1 MSAIPS
7 PKATTLK
14 QLRIDRFRGIQ
25 SLTWNPG
32 PRVNVILGGGD
43 TGKTTI
49 LDAIALLLNPTTN
62 YALSDTDYWQR
73 DVERE
78 FVIDAVV
85 SLADFVPINEQRQ
98 MHWPWQWSGTEAVIA
113 PAEGAPAGET
123 VYRFRVRGTAE
134 MDLSYEVVQPDD
146 KFEPLPAALR
156 RLIGLVRLSGDERND
171 RDLRLVQGSALD
183 RMLNDR
189 GFRARAGRALAGENV
204 GEHLEA
210 EAKKALGSLDT
221 AFKDKALPFPL
232 GLGITGGGGLS
243 LNALIG
249 LTAPKGPVVLPLISW
264 GTGTRR
270 LASLTIAG
278 TLHDKSPITL
288 VDELER
294 GLECYRQR
302 SLLRT
307 LKEGTSQVFATTH
320 SAAVLRAADGCDLW
334 YLDSKGAIGPLA
346 GTKAGR
352 QLLKDPEAFL
362 SRFSVVAEGA
372 TEVGFVSALLERT
385 LKLPLADYGIH
396 VTDAGSNEGALDLL
410 ESLGKAGLGFGGMAD
425 NEGTNPG
432 RWAQLKTTLGDA
444 LCRWDKGCL
453 EEEIFALVPDD
464 RIEEFIKDADGE
476 NTGIRLRT
484 IADRLDIAEKDFASV
499 KAKAGE
505 QFRLVIIDACC
516 GAVPA
521 EKKADRSTRRQF
533 EAHAQA
539 WFKSVDGGRE
549 LAAKVESLGLWPK
562 LQDRILPFLS
572 AIRQAVG
579 EPVVKGLR
587 E

>member
-7 PKATTLK
+7 PKVTTLK
-14 QLRIDRFRGIQ
+14 QLRIERFRGIQ

-32 PRVNVILGGGD
+32 PKVNVILGGGD

-73 DVERE
+73 DVEKE

-98 MHWPWQWSGTEAVIA
+98 MNWPWQWSGTEAVIA
-113 PAEGAPAGET
+113 LAEGAPSGEI

-183 RMLNDR
+183 RMLDDK

-204 GEHLEA
+204 GEHLEV
-210 EAKKALGSLDT
+210 EAKKALGALET

-264 GTGTRR
+264 GAGTRR

-334 YLDSKGAIGPLA
+334 YLDSNGVIGPLA
-346 GTKAGR
+346 GTKVGR

-362 SRFSVVAEGA
+362 SRFTVVAEGA

-385 LKLPLADYGIH
+385 LKLPLADYGIN

-410 ESLGKAGLGFGGMAD
+410 EALGKAGLRFGGMAD
-425 NEGTNPG
+425 NEDNNPG
-432 RWAQLKTTLGDA
+432 RWAKLKATLGDA

-476 NTGIRLRT
+476 NTGVRLRT

-521 EKKADRSTRRQF
+521 DKKADRGTRRQF

-549 LAAKVESLGLWPK
+549 LAAKVDSLGLWPK
-562 LQDRILPFLS
+562 LQDRILTFLN

-579 EPVVKGLR
+579 EALVKGLH